1 MTVHTRNSMLLYKES
16 TTQDATSNRF
26 CCWQVSYHA
35 DLARASFPC
44 NGKGFLCNWI
54 AASMKRQD
62 PPKRSKTKSM
72 LCRFETQ
79 NMSVGCSAGVIHAGT
94 CRG

>member
-1 MTVHTRNSMLLYKES
+1 MLLYKGS

-35 DLARASFPC
+35 DLARANCPC
-44 NGKGFLCNWI
+44 NGKGILCNWI
-54 AASMKRQD
+54 AASMKRQ
-62 PPKRSKTKSM
+62 PPPNRSRMKF
-72 LCRFETQ
+72 LICWFETQ

-94 CRG
+94 RRG